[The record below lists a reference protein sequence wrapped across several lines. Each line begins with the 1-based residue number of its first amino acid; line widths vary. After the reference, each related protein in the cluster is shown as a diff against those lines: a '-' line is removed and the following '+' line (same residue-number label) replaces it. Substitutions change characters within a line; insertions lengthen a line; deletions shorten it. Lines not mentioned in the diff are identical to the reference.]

1 MSIDP
6 NYKATLM
13 ILNDIESQGL
23 IQFNKEYHDE
33 EFFKNFIQFK
43 KAFSHSMGELIDK
56 SETFQTKQDEMNI
69 FTMYSEL
76 CYINSHLDAIKK
88 FLKIIINP
96 IKLEDGFGKNT
107 TLEQMIERICK
118 KMNYSKKLQ
127 NSIQGLFLL
136 DFRNAIVQQQ
146 YKIHKTG
153 EIVIYPNNGKKHL
166 NIKDLADMSRQ
177 ATEILDA
184 MFDWSNGKSKTEDK
198 KQETLDGIVSDLT
211 KQVQELDEKLD
222 KLS

>member
-13 ILNDIESQGL
+13 ILNDIESQRL

-153 EIVIYPNNGKKHL
+153 EIVIYPNNRKKHL